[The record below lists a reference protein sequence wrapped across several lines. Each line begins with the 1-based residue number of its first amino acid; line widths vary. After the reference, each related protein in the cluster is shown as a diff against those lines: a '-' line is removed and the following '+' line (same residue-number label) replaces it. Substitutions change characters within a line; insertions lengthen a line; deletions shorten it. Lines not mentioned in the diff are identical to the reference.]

1 MAVVHLCLRIF
12 FIWMLGSLSI
22 LFWSMYYK
30 MQSECAWCLLSCI
43 VILWILK
50 ECIECCLTGITE
62 LSFSLTLHCYSYSDL
77 LYKIILFLADEWC
90 YGIWIAMGVFC
101 QSRHLWVI
109 FRTKS
114 CSWCIERVSI
124 HLFHHEGRVL
134 NSVAMNTQVILYRW
148 GFSWDDIF

>member
-1 MAVVHLCLRIF
+1 MFDSVFSLKTRFSQYFLF
-12 FIWMLGSLSI
+12 KFILGMLIKHG
-22 LFWSMYYK
+22 
-30 MQSECAWCLLSCI
+30 QCLLSCA
-43 VILWILK
+43 VPLLK
-50 ECIECCLTGITE
+50 VLKNEENAISPEWLNSVSLP
-62 LSFSLTLHCYSYSDL
+62 LSSCYYRDL

-134 NSVAMNTQVILYRW
+134 NSVAMNTQVVFIQVRLELPW
-148 GFSWDDIF
+148 FFF

>member
-1 MAVVHLCLRIF
+1 MNARFTQYFGLEHVLE
-12 FIWMLGSLSI
+12 
-22 LFWSMYYK
+22 
-30 MQSECAWCLLSCI
+30 MQSECGQCLHSCI
-43 VILWILK
+43 VPWILT
-50 ECIECCLTGITE
+50 ECIECYLTWMIKF
-62 LSFSLTLHCYSYSDL
+62 SFSLTLHCSYYSDL

-134 NSVAMNTQVILYRW
+134 NSVAMNTQVNLYRW
-148 GFSWDDIF
+148 DFSCDDIF

>member
-1 MAVVHLCLRIF
+1 MFDNIF
-12 FIWMLGSLSI
+12 DLNAGFTQYFLLEYV
-22 LFWSMYYK
+22 LE
-30 MQSECAWCLLSCI
+30 MQSECGQCLLSCI
-43 VILWILK
+43 VLLWILK
-50 ECIECCLTGITE
+50 ECIECYLTWMIKF
-62 LSFSLTLHCYSYSDL
+62 SFSLTLHCCYYSDL

-124 HLFHHEGRVL
+124 HLFDHEGRVL

-148 GFSWDDIF
+148 DFSCGRIF

>member
-1 MAVVHLCLRIF
+1 MFDNTFDLNSRFAHYFVLEYVLEMR
-12 FIWMLGSLSI
+12 
-22 LFWSMYYK
+22 
-30 MQSECAWCLLSCI
+30 SECGQCRLSCI
-43 VILWILK
+43 AVLWILK
-50 ECIECCLTGITE
+50 ECVECSLTCMMK
-62 LSFSLTLHCYSYSDL
+62 FALTLHCCYYSDL

-134 NSVAMNTQVILYRW
+134 NSAAMNTQVILYRW
-148 GFSWDDIF
+148 DFTYGGRF